1 MRSAGART
9 VVVVLGFAVVS
20 ALVAWYIAGWLMRS
34 PATVALRGA
43 DGSGVVELRLQ
54 TVASLGPHYANPEW
68 VSYLVSDGEGDWQH
82 STNFSLPANTTVRVT
97 IEQYDGASGLRN
109 PFFAQPQ
116 GVSEF
121 RVDGK
126 ALRVVDPDSVGHT
139 FAVPE
144 LGVYVPLPGVSG
156 SAQNQCSEAP
166 CSAEQAHHTVTFTFR
181 TGKRGRYRWQ
191 CFVPCAA
198 GFLNGLG
205 GPMQTVGYM
214 DGFLEVV

>member
-1 MRSAGART
+1 MRAAGART
-9 VVVVLGFAVVS
+9 VIVLLGFALAS
-20 ALVAWYIAGWLMRS
+20 ALVAWYIVGWLMRS
-34 PATVALRGA
+34 PTTVAARSA
-43 DGSGVVELRLQ
+43 DGRPVVELRLQ
-54 TVASLGPHYANPEW
+54 TVAALGPHYANPTW
-68 VSYLVSDGEGDWQH
+68 VSYLVQDDGGQWQH
-82 STNFSLPANTTVRVT
+82 STNYSVPANTTVQVT

-116 GVSEF
+116 GVSAF

-126 ALRVVDPDSVGHT
+126 SVRVVDPTSVGHT
-139 FAVPE
+139 VAGPE
-144 LGVYVPLPGVSG
+144 LGVYVPLPGVAD

-166 CSAEQAHHTVTFTFR
+166 CSTKQAHRTVTFTFK

-198 GFLNGLG
+198 GWINGLG

-214 DGFLEVV
+214 DGFFEVV

>member
-1 MRSAGART
+1 MRATGTRT
-9 VVVVLGFAVVS
+9 VLVVFGFAVVS

-34 PATVALRGA
+34 PATVAVRGA
-43 DGSGVVELRLQ
+43 DGSAVVELRLQ
-54 TVASLGPHYANPEW
+54 TVAALGPHYANPTW
-68 VSYLVSDGEGDWQH
+68 VSYLVRDAGGEWRH
-82 STNFSLPANTTVRVT
+82 STNVSLPANSTVRVT
-97 IEQYDGASGLRN
+97 IEQYDGSSGLRN

-116 GVSEF
+116 GVSEY

-126 ALRVVDPDSVGHT
+126 PQRVVDPTSVGHT

-144 LGVYVPLPGVSG
+144 LSVYVPLPGVSD
-156 SAQNQCSEAP
+156 SAPNQCSEAP
-166 CSAEQAHHTVTFTFR
+166 CSAGQAHHTVTFTFR

-198 GFLNGLG
+198 GFLNGFG